1 MKRADIL
8 TSIVLI
14 ALALVGIFWA
24 VPTETVA
31 GEPGE
36 IAPADLPQIALW
48 VIIGCAA
55 WQLFASVRGGKAKA
69 NPLDRFAVVF
79 MAGGTLTLITALL
92 GIWWLGYIAGGVLC
106 VLGIGA
112 AMRPTGLTWAWLLA
126 VAVSLPVGIYV
137 LSWHGLRLSLP

>member
-14 ALALVGIFWA
+14 ALALIGILWA
-24 VPTETVA
+24 VPKETVA

-55 WQLFASVRGGKAKA
+55 WQLFASVRGDDSKA
-69 NPLDRFAVVF
+69 NPFDWFALAF
-79 MAGGTLTLITALL
+79 MTGGTLTLIAALA
-92 GIWWLGYIAGGVLC
+92 GIWWLGYVAGGVLC

-112 AMRPTGLTWAWLLA
+112 AMRPTGLTWAWLIA
-126 VAVSLPVGIYV
+126 VALALPAGVYV